1 MSAGRAPGL
10 QGPAMRLRSAEGP
23 ARGPATNSRSGARF
37 PWDTAG
43 EKERE
48 ARAWGRSPPSAS
60 GHLLSEQGPQPAAG
74 PGASWRRL
82 RRASPDRGSPRVRGR
97 GRAVEGPWGG
107 PPPTALCRAPHV
119 SCVSAKPPRQPPS
132 HPEGTG
138 AHGPG
143 QRGGTQPRIFSWAW
157 EWVSPMR
164 PPWGA
169 GGDLSAIASRR
180 WRAGGARPRSR
191 CFGAHPASGPSASRA
206 PGAGPAAERA
216 LLLNEAAVTHCAQ
229 PAATAQRSG
238 RAWPPTRAQT
248 ATEGQRRPGASEEPL
263 LSNTRAPHEELAV
276 PTREDGK
283 ARARRC
289 GPAGHAPR
297 RALGLTRA
305 TSWESRLR
313 SRSGRRAP
321 KPGPLW
327 LCGPRPGSLNAGHVL

>member
-1 MSAGRAPGL
+1 MSRDRSRLQVQGLPGGGCEGRAQTEGL
-10 QGPAMRLRSAEGP
+10 LESEGEGGPW
-23 ARGPATNSRSGARF
+23 RGP
-37 PWDTAG
+37 G
-43 EKERE
+43 E
-48 ARAWGRSPPSAS
+48 ALPPGPLQSPPRLLCLSKATPPAS
-60 GHLLSEQGPQPAAG
+60 FPPRGH
-74 PGASWRRL
+74 W
-82 RRASPDRGSPRVRGR
+82 
-97 GRAVEGPWGG
+97 GPW
-107 PPPTALCRAPHV
+107 
-119 SCVSAKPPRQPPS
+119 
-132 HPEGTG
+132 
-138 AHGPG
+138 PG

-180 WRAGGARPRSR
+180 WRAGGARPHSR

-216 LLLNEAAVTHCAQ
+216 LLLNEAAVTHRAQ
-229 PAATAQRSG
+229 TAATAQRSG

-263 LSNTRAPHEELAV
+263 LSNTRAPHGELAV

>member
-1 MSAGRAPGL
+1 MKGEPRQRVSSSQRAREGRGGALGRPSPHGPL
-10 QGPAMRLRSAEGP
+10 Q
-23 ARGPATNSRSGARF
+23 
-37 PWDTAG
+37 
-43 EKERE
+43 
-48 ARAWGRSPPSAS
+48 SPPRLLCLSKATPPAPFPPR
-60 GHLLSEQGPQPAAG
+60 GH
-74 PGASWRRL
+74 W
-82 RRASPDRGSPRVRGR
+82 
-97 GRAVEGPWGG
+97 GPW
-107 PPPTALCRAPHV
+107 
-119 SCVSAKPPRQPPS
+119 
-132 HPEGTG
+132 
-138 AHGPG
+138 PG

-169 GGDLSAIASRR
+169 DGDLSAIASRR

-216 LLLNEAAVTHCAQ
+216 LLLNEAAVTHRAQ
-229 PAATAQRSG
+229 TAATAQRSG

-248 ATEGQRRPGASEEPL
+248 ATEGQRCPGASEEPL
-263 LSNTRAPHEELAV
+263 LSNMRAPHGELAV